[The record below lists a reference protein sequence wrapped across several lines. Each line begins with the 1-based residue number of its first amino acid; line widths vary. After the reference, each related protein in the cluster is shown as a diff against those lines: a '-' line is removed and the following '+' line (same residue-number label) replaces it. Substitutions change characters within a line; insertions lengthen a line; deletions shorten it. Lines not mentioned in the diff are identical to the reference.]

1 MASIRKRRLKSGE
14 IAWQV
19 DYRDQGGKRR
29 HKQFGTRREADSWM
43 VQARAQVAAGTH
55 VADSASATVR
65 AAAEIWLNHLEQRRI
80 NGLQMER
87 ASIAAYRSYLDNHV
101 LVLEMA
107 LAALKLTRITRSTV
121 NQYRDRL
128 LANGRS
134 VAMAR
139 KALKALRLL
148 LAHAL
153 DNEMIGTNPAQG
165 VRVHAAGRVKAKI
178 TIPGKPIVKAM
189 IEQSP
194 DDFRALVMVAALC
207 GLRSSEI
214 RGLRWRDVDFAESY
228 IRVSQ
233 RADRYCEIG
242 ETKSE
247 AGTRSVPIGPTV
259 TTELKKWKLRCPRSE
274 LDLVFPTGNGTVQNL
289 ENMRKLRYRPLCDRI
304 GTRARF
310 HDLRH
315 FAVSLWIEQGFPPK
329 AIMEFAGHA
338 SITLTMDL
346 YGHLFPSA
354 DHHAGMAEVE
364 RRLLG

>member
-1 MASIRKRRLKSGE
+1 MASIRKRRLQSGE

-19 DYRDQGGKRR
+19 DYRDQAGKRR
-29 HKQFGTRREADSWM
+29 HKQFTTRREADSWM
-43 VQARAQVAAGTH
+43 VTARAQVAAGTH

-65 AAAEIWLNHLEQRRI
+65 TAADLWLGHLEQRRI

-87 ASIAAYRSYLDNHV
+87 ATIAAYRSHVDNHV
-101 LVLEMA
+101 LAAEMEIA
-107 LAALKLTRITRSTV
+107 GLKLTRITKAVV
-121 NQYRDRL
+121 NQFRDRL

-134 VAMAR
+134 VAMTR
-139 KALKALRLL
+139 KALKALRLVL
-148 LAHAL
+148 GHAL
-153 DNEMIGTNPAQG
+153 DSEMIGTNPARE
-165 VRVHAAGRVKAKI
+165 VRVLAAGRVKTKI
-178 TIPGKPIVKAM
+178 TIPDKPTVKAM
-189 IEQSP
+189 IELAP
-194 DDFRALVMVAALC
+194 DDFRALIMVAALC

-214 RGLRWRDVDFAESY
+214 RGLPWRDVDFAGNY
-228 IRVSQ
+228 IHVKQ
-233 RADRYCEIG
+233 RADRYREIG

-259 TTELKKWKLRCPRSE
+259 ATELKKWKLRCPRSE

-289 ENMRKLRYRPLCDRI
+289 ENMRKLRYRPLCDAVGARP
-304 GTRARF
+304 RF

-315 FAVSLWIEQGFPPK
+315 FAISMWIEQGFPPK

-346 YGHLFPSA
+346 YGHLFPSPE
-354 DHHAGMAEVE
+354 HHAGMAEVE